1 MRCCAALRNVAI
13 LLNCLA
19 FFATNLLARVANT
32 FALVRFWRIKTSD
45 IRCNMAHQFFI
56 NALDGDLG
64 VICHRGFDV
73 LRNRKC
79 NRMRETE
86 AQVEVRSLDG
96 RSKTDPFDFQLL
108 REPFA
113 DSLNHVEDKTA
124 RKSVQR
130 FCATRFRFP
139 PDRYTVVLYSR
150 ADFPGKRPLQ
160 FSLRP
165 FYRHL
170 SAVADVLLNLVRD
183 LDRFISD
190 S

>member
-1 MRCCAALRNVAI
+1 
-13 LLNCLA
+13 
-19 FFATNLLARVANT
+19 
-32 FALVRFWRIKTSD
+32 
-45 IRCNMAHQFFI
+45 
-56 NALDGDLG
+56 
-64 VICHRGFDV
+64 
-73 LRNRKC
+73 
-79 NRMRETE
+79 E

-113 DSLNHVEDKTA
+113 DSLNHIVDKTT

-130 FCATRFRFP
+130 FCTTRFRFP
-139 PDRYTVVLYSR
+139 HYRYTVVLYSR
-150 ADFPGKRPLQ
+150 TDFPGKRPLQ

-170 SAVADVLLNLVRD
+170 SAVADVHLKRVWN